1 MMKVGQLAVM
11 ALGTRSEFM
20 IYYLL
25 NYVIILSLTCCLAMF
40 IFRCCLSL
48 ASRKLVNLSLDS
60 RNLIN
65 SQSQLLLIDSYV
77 DRLS

>member
-11 ALGTRSEFM
+11 ALGTWGRGSAVRSEFM

-25 NYVIILSLTCCLAMF
+25 NYVIILTCCLAMF

-65 SQSQLLLIDSYV
+65 SQSQLLLIDS
-77 DRLS
+77 